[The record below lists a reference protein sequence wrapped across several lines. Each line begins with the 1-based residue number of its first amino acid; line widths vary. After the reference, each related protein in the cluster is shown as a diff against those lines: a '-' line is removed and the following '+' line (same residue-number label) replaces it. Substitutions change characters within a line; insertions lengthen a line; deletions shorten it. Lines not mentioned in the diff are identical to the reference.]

1 MTGIV
6 IVSHSA
12 ELAEGL
18 RKLAGQMG
26 QGKVPLAAAG
36 GIDDPDEPIGTDAMK
51 ILEAIQRVYS
61 EDGVIVFMDM
71 GSAILSTEMA
81 LDFLDEDQRSKV
93 VLSPAPLAEGVI
105 TAVVTAATGA
115 SRQEILRELDHA
127 LTGKQSQLDIP
138 PGLLLTPASL
148 YRMRPPISAI
158 PARLPWKTPSDF
170 TPGLQPGWPPSPVN
184 TRPIF
189 SCVTSPG
196 RPTSYL
202 HASINALIGLQA
214 VRQHTL
220 ELRAAGNQAAEAFS

>member
-51 ILEAIQRVYS
+51 ILEAIQQVYS

-81 LDFLDEDQRSKV
+81 LDFLDEDQRSNV

-115 SRQEILRELDHA
+115 SRQEILRELDHS
-127 LTGKQSQLDIP
+127 LTGKQSQLGHTTRAAAETRQSVPDE
-138 PGLLLTPASL
+138 T
-148 YRMRPPISAI
+148 
-158 PARLPWKTPSDF
+158 SDF
-170 TPGLQPGWPPSPVN
+170 SHSGT
-184 TRPIF
+184 F
-189 SCVTSPG
+189 
-196 RPTSYL
+196 
-202 HASINALIGLQA
+202 
-214 VRQHTL
+214 TL
-220 ELRAAGNQAAEAFS
+220 EKHPWTSRPACSPDGHHRR